1 MANKKTNTKNTMP
14 KEKNA
19 TVEKRKE
26 KKKLFTTKNVVIWI
40 LVAALLAGTV
50 LPAMVMFM

>member
-1 MANKKTNTKNTMP
+1 MANKKTKIKNNMP
-14 KEKNA
+14 KEKNV

-26 KKKLFTTKNVVIWI
+26 KKKLFTTKNVVIWV